1 MADSAVLEIEGV
13 KMTLVLNPKEFRT
26 GSRGYFAQ
34 GKFEVKGKRYQ
45 VQVQA
50 VEIGSKK
57 EAASQINRRE

>member
-13 KMTLVLNPKEFRT
+13 KMTLALNPKEFRT

-50 VEIGSKK
+50 VEIGSK
-57 EAASQINRRE
+57 QRQP